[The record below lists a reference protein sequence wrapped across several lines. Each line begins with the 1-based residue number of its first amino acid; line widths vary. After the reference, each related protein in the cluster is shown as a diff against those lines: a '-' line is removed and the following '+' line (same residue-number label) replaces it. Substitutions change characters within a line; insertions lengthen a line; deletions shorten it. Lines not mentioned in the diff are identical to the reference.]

1 MKQKLKL
8 LFLLSCLTFINCES
22 KLNKGIIEAQLKDLQ
37 ELGTSEYTLNK
48 IIIAEDK
55 QWYTI
60 GDRKAVIT
68 MTASLKSGIDFSDI
82 KITDMNT
89 EEKSITLQLPSPKII
104 LLDISPDDIKYD
116 FIKISSTRSKFSNK
130 ELNDIQIL
138 GEKSVREKI
147 KDLGILEDADKNAKL
162 FLINW
167 LKSMGINQIKF
178 I

>member
-8 LFLLSCLTFINCES
+8 LLLLFCLTFINCES
-22 KLNKGIIEAQLKDLQ
+22 KLNKGLVEAQLKDLQ

-48 IIIAEDK
+48 IIIAEDN

-89 EEKSITLQLPSPKII
+89 EEKSITLQLPKSSLRSLII
-104 LLDISPDDIKYD
+104 
-116 FIKISSTRSKFSNK
+116 T
-130 ELNDIQIL
+130 
-138 GEKSVREKI
+138 KS
-147 KDLGILEDADKNAKL
+147 
-162 FLINW
+162 W
-167 LKSMGINQIKF
+167 L
-178 I
+178 